1 MIVLPKKSNTT
12 YMQSGYV
19 QNSQSVDQ
27 TIEPMAWMGILQQ
40 CWTHQKGGEELD
52 LVTFE
57 KFKAET
63 GLSRTAINRYHS
75 AYPDAGM
82 IIKIPNGPKKHG
94 LNY

>member
-1 MIVLPKKSNTT
+1 MDI
-12 YMQSGYV
+12 
-19 QNSQSVDQ
+19 
-27 TIEPMAWMGILQQ
+27 
-40 CWTHQKGGEELD
+40 
-52 LVTFE
+52 VTFE